1 MKIVFFGT
9 ADFAEPVLSSLV
21 QEHEVSLVVTGAP
34 KPRGRGKKLVPT
46 GVHLLA
52 DKLGIP
58 VETPK
63 SVNTEEFLE
72 RLKKE
77 NAEVFVVAAFGQI
90 LKTPLLELI
99 HRNILN
105 VHGSILPTY
114 RGAAPIE
121 RAILDGNEEIG
132 VSIMKIEE
140 GLDSGDVAK
149 IVRVPLEGRGAQ
161 EMRHVLACEGA
172 KALLEVLDEME
183 EGTVVFT
190 PQCAEEA
197 TFAPKIEKE
206 EGYLHPREESAEQ
219 VVAKIRGLDSYRG
232 ASIPFGEGRMK
243 IFRGT
248 LSEGNFPGLLCKVG
262 EDLFLGCADGAVR
275 LDEIQIPGKKRM
287 LTRAFLL
294 GHPWEGDCE
303 VN

>member
-9 ADFAEPVLSSLV
+9 ADFAEPILSALAKD
-21 QEHEVSLVVTGAP
+21 HDVSLVVTGAP

-46 GVHLLA
+46 GVQVLA
-52 DKLGIP
+52 EELGIP

-63 SVNTEEFLE
+63 SVNAEEFLD
-72 RLKKE
+72 RLS
-77 NAEVFVVAAFGQI
+77 AEEADIFVVAAFGQI
-90 LKTPLLELI
+90 LKTPLLEVI

-105 VHGSILPTY
+105 VHGSILPAY

-121 RAILDGNEEIG
+121 RAILEGDEEIG

-149 IVRVPLEGRGAQ
+149 IVRVPLEGRGAK
-161 EMRHVLACEGA
+161 EMRQVLAEEGA
-172 KALLEVLDEME
+172 KALLEVLDDME
-183 EGTVVFT
+183 KGTAVFM
-190 PQCAEEA
+190 PQNDEEA
-197 TFAPKIEKE
+197 TYAPKIEKE
-206 EGYLHPREESAEQ
+206 EGHLLPKEETAGE
-219 VVAKIRGLDSYRG
+219 VVAKIRGLDSYGG

-243 IFRGT
+243 IFRG
-248 LSEGNFPGLLCKVG
+248 SVAEGDFPGILRKVG
-262 EDLFLGCADGAVR
+262 DDMVLGCADGAVK
-275 LDEIQIPGKKRM
+275 LEEIQMPGKKRM
-287 LTRAFLL
+287 QPRAFFL